1 MVISST
7 NIQGQNIPQTS
18 TQTLIRTTETYEP
31 AKAGTEVQTFQRQGY
46 ETRVGILCLK
56 ELHNED
62 AINVNNTIMRCY
74 NLLEILFY
82 SIVYLIKEFYK
93 KSYNC

>member
-31 AKAGTEVQTFQRQGY
+31 AKAGTKVQTFQRQGY
-46 ETRVGILCLK
+46 ETGVGFDFMSERI
-56 ELHNED
+56 
-62 AINVNNTIMRCY
+62 AQ
-74 NLLEILFY
+74 
-82 SIVYLIKEFYK
+82 
-93 KSYNC
+93 